1 MTASQRRLYLDYNAT
16 APLLE
21 EARDALLSALEAA
34 NPSSVHSEGRHAR
47 ALVEDARRA
56 VARLLSCD
64 PANLVFT
71 SGASEAAMTALTPRW
86 LIDGRETAI
95 QKLAVIDTD
104 HHCIREG
111 GSFAADQVT
120 RLPVDANGIVDCE
133 ALAAWVVGLGEDNV
147 GQLALTLANSETGVL
162 QPLDRIHA
170 AIAGRPVRLV
180 IDAVQAVGR
189 IPIDLAETGADVLL
203 VSGHKLGAAKG
214 VGALVLRHST
224 TRPFPLMRGG
234 GQETGRRA
242 GTEPVPA
249 IASFGVAADVARE
262 RIIESMPHKLAT
274 LRRHLEA
281 AIRKALPGAV
291 VLGAEAERLPNTV
304 AIAAPGLRSETAQ
317 MALDLAGIAISAGS
331 ACSSGKVGRSHVV
344 AAMVSAGLAISAEEG
359 AIRVSFGYETSAD
372 DLDRFVREYAGLA
385 NRVTL
390 AHRQDHAA

>member
-16 APLLE
+16 APLLK
-21 EARDALLSALEAA
+21 EARDALVSALDAA

-47 ALVEDARRA
+47 ALVEEARRS

-64 PANLVFT
+64 PANVVFT
-71 SGASEAAMTALTPRW
+71 SGASEAAMTALAPRW
-86 LIDGRETAI
+86 LIEGRETAI

-104 HHCIREG
+104 HPCIRDG

-120 RLPVDANGIVDCE
+120 RLPVDANGVVDCA
-133 ALAAWVVGLGEDNV
+133 ALSVWASGIGEGKVGL
-147 GQLALTLANSETGVL
+147 LALTLANSETGVL
-162 QPLDRIHA
+162 QPLERIRA
-170 AIAGRPVRLV
+170 AITGRPVRLV

-189 IPIDLAETGADVLL
+189 IPVDLAETGADVLL

-224 TRPFPLMRGG
+224 TRPFPLVRGG

-249 IASFGVAADVARE
+249 IASFGAATDVALTRLE
-262 RIIESMPHKLAT
+262 IMPLTLMT

-281 AIRKALPGAV
+281 AIGRALPGAV
-291 VLGAEAERLPNTV
+291 VLGAEAERLPNTLAV
-304 AIAAPGLRSETAQ
+304 ALPGLRSETAQ

-344 AAMVSAGLAISAEEG
+344 AAMVGAGLAISADEG
-359 AIRVSFGYETSAD
+359 AIRVSFGYETSAE
-372 DLDRFVREYAGLA
+372 DLDRFVSEYAGLA
-385 NRVTL
+385 GRVTH

>member
-21 EARDALLSALEAA
+21 EARDALVAALDAA
-34 NPSSVHSEGRHAR
+34 NPSSVHSEGSHAR
-47 ALVEDARRA
+47 ALVEGARRS

-64 PANLVFT
+64 PANVVFT
-71 SGASEAAMTALTPRW
+71 SGASEAAMTALAPRW
-86 LIDGRETAI
+86 LIEGRETAI
-95 QKLAVIDTD
+95 HKLAVIDTD
-104 HHCIREG
+104 HPCIREG
-111 GSFAADQVT
+111 GSFAADHVT
-120 RLPVDANGIVDCE
+120 RLPVDANGVVDCD
-133 ALAAWVVGLGEDNV
+133 ALAAWAAELGEGNVGL
-147 GQLALTLANSETGVL
+147 LALTLANSETGVL
-162 QPLDRIHA
+162 QPLERIHA

-180 IDAVQAVGR
+180 VDAVQAVGR
-189 IPIDLAETGADVLL
+189 IPLDLAGTEADALL

-214 VGALVLRHST
+214 VGALVLRDSA
-224 TRPFPLMRGG
+224 TRPFPLVRGG

-249 IASFGVAADVARE
+249 IASFGAAADVARE
-262 RIIESMPHKLAT
+262 RIEALPGRLME
-274 LRRHLEA
+274 LRAHLEA

-304 AIAAPGLRSETAQ
+304 AVAFPGLRSETAQ

-344 AAMVSAGLAISAEEG
+344 AAMAEAGLAISAEEG
-359 AIRVSFGYETSAD
+359 AIRVSFGYETSAE
-372 DLDRFVREYAGLA
+372 DLDRFVREYVGLA
-385 NRVTL
+385 NRVTH

>member
-21 EARDALLSALEAA
+21 EARRAFVSALDAA

-47 ALVEDARRA
+47 ALVEGARRSL
-56 VARLLSCD
+56 ARLLSCD
-64 PANLVFT
+64 PANVVFT
-71 SGASEAAMTALTPRW
+71 SGASEAAMTALAPRW
-86 LIDGRETAI
+86 LIDGRETPI

-104 HHCIREG
+104 HPCLREG
-111 GSFAADQVT
+111 GRFAADHVT

-133 ALAAWVVGLGEDNV
+133 ALAAWAAGLCEGNVGL
-147 GQLALTLANSETGVL
+147 LALTLANSETGVL
-162 QPLDRIHA
+162 QPLERIHA

-189 IPIDLAETGADVLL
+189 IPVDLAGTGADVLL
-203 VSGHKLGAAKG
+203 VSGHKFGAAKG
-214 VGALVLRHST
+214 VGALVLRHPT
-224 TRPFPLMRGG
+224 TRPFPLVRGG

-249 IASFGVAADVARE
+249 IASFGAAADVARE
-262 RIIESMPHKLAT
+262 RFETMPGRMRD

-281 AIRKALPGAV
+281 AIGNMLPGAV

-304 AIAAPGLRSETAQ
+304 AIAFPGLRSETAQ

-344 AAMVSAGLAISAEEG
+344 AAMVQAGLAIAADEG
-359 AIRVSFGYETSAD
+359 AIRVSFGYETSAE
-372 DLDRFVREYAGLA
+372 DLDLFVREYAGLI
-385 NRVTL
+385 NRI
-390 AHRQDHAA
+390 AHAQRQDHAA